1 MPTSG
6 AARLAGGGGPSDE
19 QHAIVAAVLAGAEG
33 VESADIAEGAEGILD
48 ALLAAHPEVV
58 VYVGRN
64 LKFELGLLA
73 YDIDSAFAIPP
84 EVCRIDR

>member
-1 MPTSG
+1 MLCVPPQDPP
-6 AARLAGGGGPSDE
+6 AP
-19 QHAIVAAVLAGAEG
+19 
-33 VESADIAEGAEGILD
+33 
-48 ALLAAHPEVV
+48 LLASHPEVV